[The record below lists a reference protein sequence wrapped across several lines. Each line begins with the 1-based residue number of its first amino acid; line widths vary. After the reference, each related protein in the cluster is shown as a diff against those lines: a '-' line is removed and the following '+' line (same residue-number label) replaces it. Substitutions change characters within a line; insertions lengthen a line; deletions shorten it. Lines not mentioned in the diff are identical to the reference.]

1 MRGAPTDEQR
11 AALSVLKMQVQEGE
25 ARLTELDERVQ
36 TLLLEMPNVP
46 HESVPDGGGPED
58 NVVAR
63 TWGEPPSFDFDAL
76 PHYELGERLGI
87 FDFERAAKISG
98 SRFAILRGDGAR
110 LQRALTSFM
119 LDVAREHGYSEIAP
133 PYLVRREAMV
143 GTAQLPKFE
152 DEAYHTDDGLFLIPT
167 AEVPVTNLY
176 AGEILEAARLPIA
189 HVAFTPCWRRE
200 AGAAGKDTRG
210 SIRLHQ
216 FEKVEMVRF
225 TTPEA
230 SLDELELIT
239 SHAED
244 VLQQLGLHYRVLLM
258 CTGDLGF
265 AQGKKYDVEV
275 WAPGLRQWL
284 EVSSCSVFADFQAR
298 RANIRYRPSPQE
310 KPRFVHT
317 LNGSALGVPRTH
329 DAVLGNDLSCR
340 DRRRHR
346 PVVAQRSQRFSTQLR
361 PRPAQPSR
369 SASPVSAGGRARVH
383 GMDTGPRPR
392 RLPRLHAWR
401 PRQCSPRRRD
411 GAVFC
416 APPALGG
423 HGTARGSVPE
433 RRADRYDA
441 PR

>member
-1 MRGAPTDEQR
+1 MLPLQRIRDDPDAIRDGARRKGESAPIDELLAIDTEARALRTVVEQARAEQRAASAGVRGAPSDEQR
-11 AALSVLKMQVQEGE
+11 AALALLKTQIQDGE
-25 ARLTELDERVQ
+25 TRLADLDQRVEA
-36 TLLLEMPNVP
+36 LLLEMPNMP
-46 HESVPDGGGPED
+46 HESVPDGEGPED
-58 NVVAR
+58 NLVAR
-63 TWGEPPSFDFDAL
+63 TWGTPPVFDFEPL
-76 PHYELGERLGI
+76 PHYELGERLGV

-119 LDVAREHGYSEIAP
+119 LDIAREQGYAEIAP
-133 PYLVRREAMV
+133 PYLVRREAML

-152 DEAYHTDDGLFLIPT
+152 DEAYHADDGLFLIPT

-176 AGEILEAARLPIA
+176 AGEILEASQLPIA

-210 SIRLHQ
+210 YIRLHQ

-225 TTPEA
+225 TTPET

-239 SHAED
+239 SHAER
-244 VLQQLGLHYRVLLM
+244 VLQELGLHYRVLSM

-265 AQGKKYDVEV
+265 AQWKKYDLEV

-317 LNGSALGVPRTH
+317 LNGSALGVPRTY
-329 DAVLGNDLSCR
+329 DAVLEAN
-340 DRRRHR
+340 
-346 PVVAQRSQRFSTQLR
+346 QQ
-361 PRPAQPSR
+361 
-369 SASPVSAGGRARVH
+369 
-383 GMDTGPRPR
+383 
-392 RLPRLHAWR
+392 
-401 PRQCSPRRRD
+401 RD
-411 GAVFC
+411 GSVII
-416 APPALGG
+416 PPPLRRYLDGM
-423 HGTARGSVPE
+423 E
-433 RRADRYDA
+433 RLVAS
-441 PR
+441 